1 MILTQTFFFFYAN
14 HPLQGFRSHCSV
26 RGYSSLLVATAGAEA
41 TTRTGRQ
48 HTHTHTH
55 TTRHNSYFD
64 MHVQNCV
71 QSSIFLSGSL
81 ILHVAGLS

>member
-1 MILTQTFFFFYAN
+1 MEKHISHENSDKTSVLFFLNFFFNAN

-48 HTHTHTH
+48 HTHAHTEVTIVKDE
-55 TTRHNSYFD
+55 TTICTCIS
-64 MHVQNCV
+64 
-71 QSSIFLSGSL
+71 
-81 ILHVAGLS
+81 A